1 VLGTSQLKEAIV
13 QSVAEEKTKH
23 LSSAGVS
30 WWGVSYGELIGFL
43 VTALAVGSSLW
54 VIYKT
59 WLEIK
64 LSKKQMELV
73 EIQLR
78 KEKAKEL

>member
-1 VLGTSQLKEAIV
+1 MLGTSLKEAVI

-23 LSSAGVS
+23 LSSAGAS
-30 WWGVSYGELIGFL
+30 WWGFSYGEIIGLF
-43 VTALAVGSSLW
+43 VTALAVTSSLW

-78 KEKAKEL
+78 KEKEL

>member
-1 VLGTSQLKEAIV
+1 VLGTSLKEAVI
-13 QSVAEEKTKH
+13 QSVAEEKTRH

-30 WWGVSYGELIGFL
+30 WWGISYGELVGVL
-43 VTALAVGSSLW
+43 VTSLAVMSSLW

-78 KEKAKEL
+78 KEKEL